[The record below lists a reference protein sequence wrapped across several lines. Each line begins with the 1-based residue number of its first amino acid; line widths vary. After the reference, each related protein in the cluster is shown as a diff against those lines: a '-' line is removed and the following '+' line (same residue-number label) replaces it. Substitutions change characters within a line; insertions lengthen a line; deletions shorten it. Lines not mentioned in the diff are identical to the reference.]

1 MMIRHLV
8 MPNNVGGTK
17 EVIEWAAEN
26 LPKDTDFNLMS
37 QYTPIY
43 KAFDHHEISRRITRK
58 EYAEAVNW
66 AQKRRGPN
74 KSGYSRISFLKKEF
88 AVIIIIN
95 GHEGPDLASGYR
107 KDTITI
113 KKFWSS
119 GVRSLNGYTWFTTL
133 LIYFAFHRA
142 TSRFK

>member
-26 LPKDTDFNLMS
+26 LPKDTYFNLMS

-43 KAFDHHEISRRITRK
+43 KAFDYHEISRRITRK

-66 AQKRRGPN
+66 AQKRR
-74 KSGYSRISFLKKEF
+74 
-88 AVIIIIN
+88 A
-95 GHEGPDLASGYR
+95 
-107 KDTITI
+107 
-113 KKFWSS
+113 
-119 GVRSLNGYTWFTTL
+119 
-133 LIYFAFHRA
+133 
-142 TSRFK
+142 